1 MDIKLFYTDNGAENG
16 KAPLILLHG
25 NGGNASSF
33 FYVVDHFAKKRRV
46 ITIDTRGHGR
56 TPRGEGEFTLNRF
69 ADDLYAFMG
78 EMNIK
83 KAVIVGYSDGGN
95 IAMIFG
101 SQHPEMVEG
110 MILNGAN
117 MFPSG
122 LCDKD
127 LKSIVTSY
135 KKAKK
140 AHRRSPQ
147 NKGVIAELELLS
159 LMVKEPNLTKEDLAV
174 IYAPSLVLVGSR
186 DAIKQSHSEFIAE
199 CLPVS
204 RFKIVEGGHNIVKT
218 NSADYI
224 SAMEEFFAEFD
235 I

>member
-1 MDIKLFYTDNGAENG
+1 MDIKLFYTDNGCENG

-33 FYVVDHFAKKRRV
+33 FYVVDHFAKTRRV

-56 TPRGEGEFTLNRF
+56 SPKGEGEFTLKRF
-69 ADDLYAFMG
+69 ARDVYEFTR
-78 EMNIK
+78 EMKIE

-95 IAMIFG
+95 IAMIFA
-101 SQHPEMVEG
+101 SEHPEMVEALV
-110 MILNGAN
+110 LNGAN
-117 MFPSG
+117 MFPTG

-127 LKSIVTSY
+127 LKSITAAY

-140 AHRRSPQ
+140 AHRRSP
-147 NKGVIAELELLS
+147 NNSHIKDELDLLT
-159 LMVKEPNLTKEDLAV
+159 LMVKEPNLTAADLAK
-174 IYAPSLVLVGSR
+174 IPAPSLVLVGSH
-186 DAIKQSHSEFIAE
+186 DAIKLSHTEYIAS

-204 RFKIVEGGHNIVKT
+204 RLKIVEGGHNIVKS

-224 SAMEEFFAEFD
+224 AALDAFFTEFGV
-235 I
+235 